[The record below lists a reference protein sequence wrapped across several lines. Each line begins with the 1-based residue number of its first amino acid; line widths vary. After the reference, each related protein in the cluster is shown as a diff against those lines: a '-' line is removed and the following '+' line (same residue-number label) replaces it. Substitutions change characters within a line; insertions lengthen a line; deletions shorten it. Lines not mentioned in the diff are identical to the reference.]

1 MSTSKRGRDDDD
13 ERHIIYKAYTAR
25 RLQSLSRRFDAA
37 GGIEYLECC
46 EDHWIA
52 SSKYFA
58 HKEDAEVY
66 MMGQIVAHFATLE
79 DVSWF
84 HAHGIEQV
92 EDTYDAYCDVMDC
105 WMRENEGYDY
115 CIEEIALH

>member
-1 MSTSKRGRDDDD
+1 MSSKRARED
-13 ERHIIYKAYTAR
+13 EGCTLIYKAYTAR
-25 RLQSLSRRFDAA
+25 LVQGPL
-37 GGIEYLECC
+37 GCC

-58 HKEDAEVY
+58 HKEDAEAY

-79 DVSWF
+79 DISWF
-84 HAHGIEQV
+84 HARGIEQV

-115 CIEEIALH
+115 CIEEIELH

>member
-1 MSTSKRGRDDDD
+1 MSSKRGREEEDCTF
-13 ERHIIYKAYTAR
+13 IYKAYTAR
-25 RLQSLSRRFDAA
+25 QVRGPL
-37 GGIEYLECC
+37 GCC

-52 SSKYFA
+52 SSRYFA

-66 MMGQIVAHFATLE
+66 MMGQIVTHFAALE

-105 WMRENEGYDY
+105 WMRENNGYDY
-115 CIEEIALH
+115 CIEEIELH

>member
-1 MSTSKRGRDDDD
+1 MSTSKRGRDDDDD

-25 RLQSLSRRFDAA
+25 RTRAPI
-37 GGIEYLECC
+37 GCC

-66 MMGQIVAHFATLE
+66 MMGQIVAHFAALE
-79 DVSWF
+79 DISWF

-92 EDTYDAYCDVMDC
+92 EDTYVAYCNVMDC

-115 CIEEIALH
+115 CIEEIELH